1 MIDPKDVEHSR
12 ARDRERPQWRR
23 LAAYCQ
29 GYLHLIVLTLAL
41 TVLVAGAEYGRA
53 YLLKLLIDDVAIPQ
67 ASLVNEAGV
76 QDWLPD
82 LALLDPVRTDP
93 AEESRPA
100 VSTLSQEDRRRIST
114 HIENNLLAIFL
125 LAALIAVALRG
136 LGLIREYIAAYTL
149 GRIRVDM
156 SREACAKLL
165 VLPLAYH
172 HGKRRGAVFARVASD
187 LSVAHGAL
195 GLIFGDILAAGIR
208 VLVGVGFM
216 LVLSWQLAL
225 FMAAGTPLIFGTIA
239 LFGKLIRRG
248 ARKRQIQVSEVTQR
262 LLEILE
268 GIKVIKV
275 FNAEATEYAAYSRET
290 VRLFKRSLRVTRN
303 RVLARTSVEFMNQ
316 VMTLAGLG
324 FGGYLLWREMW
335 GITIGNLAAFM
346 VMTSLVYRPLKKLA
360 QGWVQ
365 IQDAMAGAERYFEVL
380 DTPIDIR
387 DAPDAVDVGP
397 ISDCIVA
404 RDLSFG
410 YGPEPVLRN
419 LDFHVRAG
427 DVVAIVGRTGAG
439 KTTLVNLLM
448 RLYDPQQGSIEIDG
462 NNLQKIRRASLVAQM
477 AVVTQ
482 EPFLFDGSIRDNLL
496 YGRPE
501 ATEDEMLMA
510 ARAAHVDQFVSELAS
525 GYDTQVGPSG
535 GIRLS
540 GGQRQRVTIGRAIL
554 KDPSILILDEATSS
568 LDSKSEKFVQ
578 EAIDTL
584 LSGNRTVFV
593 IAHRLAT
600 VRRADQILVLENGA
614 IAERGTHAQLME
626 TGGLYQELVELQT
639 GEPAAPAAP

>member
-1 MIDPKDVEHSR
+1 
-12 ARDRERPQWRR
+12 
-23 LAAYCQ
+23 
-29 GYLHLIVLTLAL
+29 
-41 TVLVAGAEYGRA
+41 
-53 YLLKLLIDDVAIPQ
+53 
-67 ASLVNEAGV
+67 
-76 QDWLPD
+76 
-82 LALLDPVRTDP
+82 
-93 AEESRPA
+93 
-100 VSTLSQEDRRRIST
+100 
-114 HIENNLLAIFL
+114 
-125 LAALIAVALRG
+125 
-136 LGLIREYIAAYTL
+136 
-149 GRIRVDM
+149 
-156 SREACAKLL
+156 
-165 VLPLAYH
+165 
-172 HGKRRGAVFARVASD
+172 
-187 LSVAHGAL
+187 
-195 GLIFGDILAAGIR
+195 
-208 VLVGVGFM
+208 
-216 LVLSWQLAL
+216 
-225 FMAAGTPLIFGTIA
+225 
-239 LFGKLIRRG
+239 
-248 ARKRQIQVSEVTQR
+248 
-262 LLEILE
+262 
-268 GIKVIKV
+268 
-275 FNAEATEYAAYSRET
+275 
-290 VRLFKRSLRVTRN
+290 
-303 RVLARTSVEFMNQ
+303 
-316 VMTLAGLG
+316 
-324 FGGYLLWREMW
+324 
-335 GITIGNLAAFM
+335 
-346 VMTSLVYRPLKKLA
+346 
-360 QGWVQ
+360 
-365 IQDAMAGAERYFEVL
+365 
-380 DTPIDIR
+380 
-387 DAPDAVDVGP
+387 
-397 ISDCIVA
+397 
-404 RDLSFG
+404 
-410 YGPEPVLRN
+410 
-419 LDFHVRAG
+419 
-427 DVVAIVGRTGAG
+427 
-439 KTTLVNLLM
+439 M